1 MPSFLSLSL
10 LVVAAAATSWSL
22 IGLYTQAMRAAR
34 RLEAPNDRS
43 MHKDPVPVGAGIAI
57 VATALLLWPWWAP
70 GAPGG
75 PQLAFLC
82 GFAGLGALSWI
93 DDRRGLSPA
102 VRLGAQAIAVAFC
115 LAALPTEARA
125 VQFLPLMIERLLEGL
140 AWLWFIN
147 LFNFMDG
154 IDGLAGSEALAVA
167 IGYLALVVWAGLD
180 ATHWRLALVIAASV
194 AGYLHWNWHPAKVF
208 MGDAGSIPLGFVLG
222 WLLLDLALHGHWAA
236 ALILPMY
243 FVADATLTLL
253 LRAWRGEKPWEPH
266 RQHFYQRAVLGGA
279 TPPAVVYRV
288 GAVNTLLVTLALAS
302 VRYPLPAFAAA
313 VALVGGLLAHLQQLA
328 DRRGS

>member
-1 MPSFLSLSL
+1 M
-10 LVVAAAATSWSL
+10 
-22 IGLYTQAMRAAR
+22 
-34 RLEAPNDRS
+34 
-43 MHKDPVPVGAGIAI
+43 
-57 VATALLLWPWWAP
+57 
-70 GAPGG
+70 
-75 PQLAFLC
+75 
-82 GFAGLGALSWI
+82 
-93 DDRRGLSPA
+93 
-102 VRLGAQAIAVAFC
+102 
-115 LAALPTEARA
+115 
-125 VQFLPLMIERLLEGL
+125 QFLPLMIERLLEGL

-167 IGYLALVVWAGLD
+167 IGYLALSSSGPASTPRIGG
-180 ATHWRLALVIAASV
+180 WRSSSPHRSRAISI
-194 AGYLHWNWHPAKVF
+194 WNWHPAKVF

-288 GAVNTLLVTLALAS
+288 GAVNTLLVMLALAS
-302 VRYPLPAFAAA
+302 ARYPLPAFATA

>member
-102 VRLGAQAIAVAFC
+102 VAPR
-115 LAALPTEARA
+115 RA
-125 VQFLPLMIERLLEGL
+125 GDCRRLLPG
-140 AWLWFIN
+140 
-147 LFNFMDG
+147 
-154 IDGLAGSEALAVA
+154 
-167 IGYLALVVWAGLD
+167 
-180 ATHWRLALVIAASV
+180 RAA
-194 AGYLHWNWHPAKVF
+194 
-208 MGDAGSIPLGFVLG
+208 D
-222 WLLLDLALHGHWAA
+222 
-236 ALILPMY
+236 
-243 FVADATLTLL
+243 
-253 LRAWRGEKPWEPH
+253 
-266 RQHFYQRAVLGGA
+266 
-279 TPPAVVYRV
+279 
-288 GAVNTLLVTLALAS
+288 
-302 VRYPLPAFAAA
+302 
-313 VALVGGLLAHLQQLA
+313 
-328 DRRGS
+328 